1 VDHLVLFGELGPMVE
16 RALRAT
22 WVPERPFSTGVVAGL
37 DEAVAAA
44 AQVASPGDVVLL
56 APGGTSYDQFVDF
69 AARGE
74 RFKQLVESL

>member
-22 WVPERPFSTGVVAGL
+22 GVPERPFSTEVVAGL
-37 DEAVAAA
+37 DEAVGGA
-44 AQVASPGDVVLL
+44 AQVASAGDVVLL

-74 RFKQLVESL
+74 RFRQLVEAL